1 VPRLVLQN
9 ASELDKCEPVMQE
22 TGGDYTV
29 QEVKELGGRKMNF
42 VRIEVRANFIQSFT
56 PDNFPFDIQ
65 QLRVPLCLS
74 FQTCDKRHFAPLN
87 PDADMVYVLS
97 EFSAI
102 EEWNIVSAEAAV
114 YADTS
119 NYPWCTATIVLQR
132 KPWNVVRGGPMA
144 YFLNFFCIPKAAEGS
159 AESE

>member
-1 VPRLVLQN
+1 
-9 ASELDKCEPVMQE
+9 MQE